1 MTLAT
6 ITAILNIALKL
17 LLIAQT
23 VFELIERWMPTLLS

>member
-1 MTLAT
+1 MTFAT

-23 VFELIERWMPTLLS
+23 VFEMIERWLPALLS